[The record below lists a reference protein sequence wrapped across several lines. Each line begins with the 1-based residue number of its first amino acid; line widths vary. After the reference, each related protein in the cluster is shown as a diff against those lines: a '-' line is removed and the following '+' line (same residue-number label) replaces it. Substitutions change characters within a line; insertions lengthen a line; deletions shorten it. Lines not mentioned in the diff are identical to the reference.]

1 MTTSPKGQDPANG
14 EERDDLTRIRG
25 IGAVTQQLL
34 REWLDVRT
42 FGDLARLSVDE
53 IESKLRERGQT
64 ASRSEIEGWIARAQE
79 LASATES
86 SPQSTVESPVGDREE
101 GEPSQP
107 IDESTEAGKWQ
118 SFASFQ
124 VEFQFRDIDGET
136 EAQTT
141 VRSLDT
147 DRAKTWSGLEG
158 DRICRWMLEQL
169 AEVRASVQP
178 QSRQEQR
185 TAAASPPVVKIERLR
200 ILQPPQ
206 TDMPVVVDATPGFL
220 KRGEP
225 FALEIAFSLVG
236 STGADAAEAPTQYHT
251 QIYARDR
258 ATGAIISLSDE
269 AYETFGEGKLL
280 YTTALPTT
288 SLQKPGIYQLQ
299 ILVTSEGQPAVPGYF
314 EIPLLQVT

>member
-1 MTTSPKGQDPANG
+1 
-14 EERDDLTRIRG
+14 
-25 IGAVTQQLL
+25 
-34 REWLDVRT
+34 
-42 FGDLARLSVDE
+42 
-53 IESKLRERGQT
+53 
-64 ASRSEIEGWIARAQE
+64 
-79 LASATES
+79 
-86 SPQSTVESPVGDREE
+86 
-101 GEPSQP
+101 
-107 IDESTEAGKWQ
+107 
-118 SFASFQ
+118 
-124 VEFQFRDIDGET
+124 
-136 EAQTT
+136 
-141 VRSLDT
+141 
-147 DRAKTWSGLEG
+147 
-158 DRICRWMLEQL
+158 MLEQL

-178 QSRQEQR
+178 QSRQERR

-220 KRGEP
+220 KRDEP